1 MEKRENEKC
10 FSLFCENFLARV
22 VGITRWRDSCTKCT
36 VSEMA
41 TASDEAFAYLL
52 VENYW
57 STWSAVDLDK
67 YQREST
73 FENGSVKKKKR
84 TATFGKYT
92 QNAYGAKR
100 FGGWTRDGLI
110 RFNELHGE
118 VKADREKNGSIVEEN
133 FKKHCL
139 STSATHKKVQK
150 FYGRD
155 IIAIC
160 EDITDL
166 I

>member
-1 MEKRENEKC
+1 MKSCKRERMKNV
-10 FSLFCENFLARV
+10 FLFCEHFLLKI
-22 VGITRWRDSCTKCT
+22 VGITFWKDNCTKAT

-41 TASDEAFAYLL
+41 TASNEAFAYVL

-57 STWSAVDLDK
+57 STWSAVDLEK
-67 YQREST
+67 YNKEST

-110 RFNELHGE
+110 RFNELHGQ
-118 VKADREKNGSIVEEN
+118 VKEDWGKMEPL
-133 FKKHCL
+133 L
-139 STSATHKKVQK
+139 SKTSE
-150 FYGRD
+150 
-155 IIAIC
+155 IIA
-160 EDITDL
+160 
-166 I
+166 

>member
-1 MEKRENEKC
+1 MQKRENEKC
-10 FSLFCENFLARV
+10 FFLFCENFLARV
-22 VGITRWRDSCTKCT
+22 VGITSWRDSCTKST

-41 TASDEAFAYLL
+41 TVSDEAFAYLL

-57 STWSAVDLDK
+57 STWSAVDLEK
-67 YQREST
+67 YQKEST
-73 FENGSVKKKKR
+73 FEKGSVKKKKR

-110 RFNELHGE
+110 WFNELYAE
-118 VKADREKNGSIVEEN
+118 VKADREKNGIAIEQN
-133 FKKHCL
+133 FKTHCL
-139 STSATHKKVQK
+139 STYATPKKVQK
-150 FYGRD
+150 MYGRD
-155 IIAIC
+155 VVAVC
-160 EDITDL
+160 EDVTDL

>member
-1 MEKRENEKC
+1 
-10 FSLFCENFLARV
+10 
-22 VGITRWRDSCTKCT
+22 
-36 VSEMA
+36 MA

-57 STWSAVDLDK
+57 STWSAVDLEK
-67 YQREST
+67 YQKEST
-73 FENGSVKKKKR
+73 FEKGSVKKKKR

-110 RFNELHGE
+110 RFNELHAE
-118 VKADREKNGSIVEEN
+118 VKADREKNGIAVEQN

-139 STSATHKKVQK
+139 STSGTPKKVPK
-150 FYGRD
+150 IYGCD
-155 IIAIC
+155 VIAVC
-160 EDITDL
+160 EDVTDL

>member
-1 MEKRENEKC
+1 MQKRENEKC
-10 FSLFCENFLARV
+10 FFLFCENFLSRV
-22 VGITRWRDSCTKCT
+22 VGITNWRDSCTKST

-41 TASDEAFAYLL
+41 TVSDEAFAYLL

-57 STWSAVDLDK
+57 NKWSALDLQT
-67 YQREST
+67 YQKEST

-100 FGGWTRDGLI
+100 FGGWTREGLI
-110 RFNELHGE
+110 RFNVLYAE
-118 VKADREKNGSIVEEN
+118 VKADREKNGIVVEQN
-133 FKKHCL
+133 FKMHCL
-139 STSATHKKVQK
+139 STSATPKKVQK
-150 FYGRD
+150 IYGRD
-155 IIAIC
+155 VIAVC
-160 EDITDL
+160 DDVTDL

>member
-1 MEKRENEKC
+1 
-10 FSLFCENFLARV
+10 
-22 VGITRWRDSCTKCT
+22 
-36 VSEMA
+36 MA

-57 STWSAVDLDK
+57 STWSAVDLEQYHK
-67 YQREST
+67 EPT

-110 RFNELHGE
+110 RFNELHAE
-118 VKADREKNGSIVEEN
+118 VKADREKNGITVEQN
-133 FKKHCL
+133 FKTHCL
-139 STSATHKKVQK
+139 STYGTPKKVQK
-150 FYGRD
+150 LYGRD
-155 IIAIC
+155 VVAVC
-160 EDITDL
+160 EDVTDL

>member
-1 MEKRENEKC
+1 MQKRENEKC
-10 FSLFCENFLARV
+10 FFLFCENFLSRV
-22 VGITRWRDSCTKCT
+22 VGITNWRDSCTKST

-41 TASDEAFAYLL
+41 TVSDEAFAYLL

-57 STWSAVDLDK
+57 NKWSALDLQT
-67 YQREST
+67 YQKEST

-100 FGGWTRDGLI
+100 FGGWTREGLI
-110 RFNELHGE
+110 RFNVLYAE
-118 VKADREKNGSIVEEN
+118 VKADREKNGIVVEQN
-133 FKKHCL
+133 FKMHCL
-139 STSATHKKVQK
+139 STSAIPKKVQK
-150 FYGRD
+150 IYGRD
-155 IIAIC
+155 VIAVC
-160 EDITDL
+160 DDVTDL

>member
-1 MEKRENEKC
+1 MQKRENEKC
-10 FSLFCENFLARV
+10 FFLFCENFLSKV
-22 VGITRWRDSCTKCT
+22 VGITSWRDNCTKST

-41 TASDEAFAYLL
+41 TVSDEAFAYLL

-57 STWSAVDLDK
+57 SKWSAVDLET
-67 YQREST
+67 YQKEST

-100 FGGWTRDGLI
+100 FGGWTREGLI
-110 RFNELHGE
+110 RFNVLYAE
-118 VKADREKNGSIVEEN
+118 VKADREKNGIVVEQN
-133 FKKHCL
+133 FKNYCL
-139 STSATHKKVQK
+139 STFGTPKKVQK
-150 FYGRD
+150 IYGRD
-155 IIAIC
+155 VIAVC
-160 EDITDL
+160 DDVTDL